1 MSEEP
6 SHPAPDAA
14 LTWLLGARVERVDG
28 PLPGLFALTLYSPG
42 KKQCLLL
49 AVSAA
54 QRGIGLSD
62 ARPKGEAAN
71 AFVQRLRGKIDHTRL
86 HEARWLGGEGDRRAT
101 ALELTFAHAQGTERL
116 VADFDT
122 RAPCLVLLN
131 AAGLAVGSSDEAAL
145 RKRLPD
151 RKQPYQAGPGR
162 GIPRV
167 LDEASARALGQ
178 ALLSSN
184 QDRGEELIRARA
196 RSQLKNA
203 LKRAERKAEAI
214 RGDVARA
221 DTAPRLRREA
231 SVLLCYLHE
240 LPRGQK
246 QVTLLDESVA
256 PPEALLIEL
265 DPAKDARLNA
275 DHKFERA
282 RKLDRGA
289 IVARSRLH
297 EAEAELERLRE
308 LLAAIDGDDP
318 EAFAEAARTLGLP
331 LGQRTQ
337 APAKKREPQTH
348 SPYRTFV
355 GAGGRRILVG
365 KGAADND
372 TLTVTIARPH
382 DHWLHARGVH
392 GAHVIIPRDKNT
404 QIPPELLLD
413 AAHLAAHFS
422 DSRGERLIEI
432 QHTER
437 RYIRK
442 PKGAA
447 VGAVMVDREKVLV
460 LRVESDRLTRLLASE
475 ER

>member
-1 MSEEP
+1 
-6 SHPAPDAA
+6 
-14 LTWLLGARVERVDG
+14 VRVDG
-28 PLPGLFALTLYSPG
+28 PLPGLFAITLYSPG
-42 KKQCLLL
+42 HKQCLLL

-54 QRGIGLSD
+54 QRGVGLSD
-62 ARPKGEAAN
+62 ARPKGEAAS
-71 AFVQRLRGKIDHTRL
+71 AYVQRLRGKIDHTRL
-86 HEARWLGGEGDRRAT
+86 SAARWLGGEGERRAT
-101 ALELTFAHAQGTERL
+101 ALELTFAHAQGSERL

-145 RKRLPD
+145 RKRLAD
-151 RKQPYQAGPGR
+151 RKQPYVHAQGR

-167 LDEASARALGQ
+167 LDEASARALGH
-178 ALLSSN
+178 ALLASN
-184 QDRGEELIRARA
+184 QDRGEELVRARA
-196 RSQLKNA
+196 RTQLKSA

-231 SVLLCYLHE
+231 SVLLCHLHE
-240 LPRGQK
+240 LGRGAK
-246 QVTLLDESVA
+246 QVSLLDESVD
-256 PPEALLIEL
+256 PPEPLLIEL

-275 DHKFERA
+275 EHKFERA
-282 RKLDRGA
+282 RKLDRGVV
-289 IVARSRLH
+289 IARSRLH
-297 EAEAELERLRE
+297 DAESELERLRG
-308 LLAAIDGDDP
+308 LLTAIDGDDR
-318 EAFAEAARTLGLP
+318 EAFGDAARTLGLP
-331 LGQRTQ
+331 LAQPAQ
-337 APAKKREPQTH
+337 AAPKKREPQTH
-348 SPYRTFV
+348 SPYRTFL
-355 GAGGRRILVG
+355 GAGQRRILVG

-372 TLTVTIARPH
+372 ALTVTIARPH

-392 GAHVIIPRDKNT
+392 GAHVIIPRDKNA

-422 DSRGERLIEI
+422 DARGERISEV

-437 RYIRK
+437 RYVRK

-447 VGAVMVDREKVLV
+447 LGAVMVDREKVLV
-460 LRVESDRLTRLLASE
+460 LRLESDRLTRLLASE